1 MIKEL
6 LLIFVVFLLFS
17 CNNSE
22 EKSSN
27 ITWIG
32 GEIVNPKGEYVYF
45 YKDEQLLDSVP
56 LNDRNFFIYK
66 AKDLTEGLYSFHHK
80 EFQVMY
86 LEPGDS
92 LMLRVNTID
101 FDESLSY
108 TGIGAERNNFL
119 IEMFLQN
126 EKEIELMP
134 KLYRL
139 PPAEFEQKLDSLKGI
154 RTSSLEE
161 FILSNST
168 TPEFKVVAN
177 ANINYDYFS
186 KKELYTAA
194 NTNKSIKYDSI
205 FQYPDGFYDYR
216 EKIDLGSEQLWSYFP
231 YYRFMYR
238 YFDNL
243 ALEGCKDKSYA
254 YKHSYKHNHNK
265 IRLIDSLVIN
275 DSLKNS
281 LVKNIAGRYLLTCND
296 SKMQKKMLDE
306 FLKINT
312 NSSHLN
318 YITELSKFSMNM
330 ANGKTIPNLL
340 LVTADNTVKDL
351 HSVIYKPTVIYF
363 WSSHSQNH
371 FKEIHTRVKV
381 LKSKFPKYNF
391 IGINTDE
398 KPNEWLNILSKYNY
412 NKTFEYQF
420 DDISKAEKNLV
431 IYSVNKAIIVNKDRT
446 IKESST
452 NLFNMNIED
461 ILSGKSQ

>member
-1 MIKEL
+1 MIKKL
-6 LLIFVVFLLFS
+6 LLVFGALSMIS

-22 EKSSN
+22 KLSSN

-45 YKDEQLLDSVP
+45 YKDEQFLDSVQ
-56 LNDRNFFIYK
+56 LDDRNFFIYK
-66 AKDLTEGLYSFHHK
+66 AEDLKEGLYSFHHK

-134 KLYRL
+134 NFYRL
-139 PPAEFEQKLDSLKGI
+139 PPVDFEKKLDSLKGI
-154 RTSSLEE
+154 RSSLLEE
-161 FILSNST
+161 FILSNNT

-177 ANINYDYFS
+177 ANINYDYYS

-194 NTNKSIKYDSI
+194 NTNKSIKNDSI
-205 FQYPDGFYDYR
+205 FNYPEGFYDYR
-216 EKIDLGSEQLWSYFP
+216 NKIDFGSEQLWSYFP

-243 ALEGCKDKSYA
+243 ALEDIEDNGYA
-254 YKHSYKHNHNK
+254 YKHSYKHNYNK
-265 IRLIDSLVIN
+265 IRLIDSLVTN

-296 SKMQKKMLDE
+296 SNNQKKMLDA
-306 FLKINT
+306 FLNINT

-318 YITELSKFSMNM
+318 YITELSEYSMNM

-340 LVTADNTVKDL
+340 LVTTENTIKDL
-351 HSVIYKPTVIYF
+351 HSVIYRPTVIYF
-363 WSSHSQNH
+363 WSSNSQNH
-371 FKEIHTRVKV
+371 FKEIHSRVNV

-398 KPNEWLNILSKYNY
+398 KTNEWLNIISKYDY
-412 NKTFEYQF
+412 NKAFEYQF
-420 DDISKAEKNLV
+420 ENITKAEKNLV

-461 ILSGKSQ
+461 ILSGKIQ

>member
-1 MIKEL
+1 MIKQL
-6 LLIFVVFLLFS
+6 LLIFTAFLFLS

-22 EKSSN
+22 DKSSN
-27 ITWIG
+27 YTWIG

-56 LNDRNFFIYK
+56 LDERNFFLYRAENLK
-66 AKDLTEGLYSFHHK
+66 EGLYSFHHK

-108 TGIGAERNNFL
+108 TGVGAERNNFL

-126 EKEIELMP
+126 EREIELMP

-139 PPAEFEQKLDSLKGI
+139 VPEEFELKLDSLKAI
-154 RTSSLEE
+154 RTSLLEE
-161 FILSNST
+161 FILLNNT
-168 TPEFKVVAN
+168 TPGFKVVAN
-177 ANINYDYFS
+177 ANINYDYYS
-186 KKELYTAA
+186 KKELYTSA
-194 NTNKSIKYDSI
+194 NSNKLEKTDSI
-205 FQYPDGFYDYR
+205 FTYPDGFYDYR
-216 EKIDLGSEQLWSYFP
+216 DKIDLGSEQLWGYFP

-243 ALEGCKDKSYA
+243 ALEGCADKSYD
-254 YKHSYKHNHNK
+254 YRHSFKHNYKK
-265 IRLIDSLVIN
+265 IKLIDSLVTN

-296 SKMQKKMLDE
+296 SKNQKKMLDT

-312 NSSHLN
+312 NTSHLN
-318 YITELSKFSMNM
+318 YITELSEFSMNM
-330 ANGKTIPNLL
+330 TNGKTIPNLL
-340 LVTADNTVKDL
+340 LVTPDNTVKDL

-363 WSSHSQNH
+363 WSSYSQNH
-371 FKEIHTRVKV
+371 FKEIHARVDL

-391 IGINTDE
+391 IGINTDD
-398 KPNEWLNILSKYNY
+398 KPNEWLNILAKYDY
-412 NKTFEYQF
+412 NKSFEYQF
-420 DDISKAEKNLV
+420 DDINKAEKSLV
-431 IYSVNKAIIVNKDRT
+431 IYSVNKAIIVNKEGT

-452 NLFNMNIED
+452 NLFSLNIED
-461 ILSGKSQ
+461 ILAGKAR